1 MAARTNGWWGRA
13 VIALALL
20 AIVLFYAAGAAVFW
34 AEADAVALAQA
45 LPPAA
50 NLIVA
55 VADFC
60 WALPGAVR
68 AL

>member
-1 MAARTNGWWGRA
+1 MAARTNRWWGRA

-34 AEADAVALAQA
+34 AGADTVAMAQT

-50 NLIVA
+50 NLIFA
-55 VADFC
+55 VADFG